1 MFHFIQHFFTAKKKY
16 LGKASI
22 SVISNAKTCPNIRRL
37 YKERMIALKIRE
49 IMTTDVRTVSAN
61 DSISEAANIMKQL
74 DVGAIP
80 VLDNQ
85 ILVGIITDRDLVLR
99 AVAEGKNS
107 EERVSTIMTKD
118 ITSVNPD
125 MDVHKVAD
133 LMASKQIRRLPIVE
147 NGSLVGIVSIGDMAV
162 EDIFE
167 NEAGEALHTIS
178 MGVRH

>member
-1 MFHFIQHFFTAKKKY
+1 
-16 LGKASI
+16 
-22 SVISNAKTCPNIRRL
+22 
-37 YKERMIALKIRE
+37 MITLKIKE

-61 DSISEAANIMKQL
+61 DSISEAANIMKQI
-74 DVGAIP
+74 DVGAVP
-80 VLDNQ
+80 VIDKN

-99 AVAEGKNS
+99 GLAEGKNS
-107 EERVSTIMTKD
+107 DERVSTIMSKD
-118 ITSVNPD
+118 ITTITPD

-133 LMASKQIRRLPIVE
+133 LMSTKQIRRLPVVE
-147 NGSLVGIVSIGDMAV
+147 NERLVGIVSIGDMAV

>member
-1 MFHFIQHFFTAKKKY
+1 
-16 LGKASI
+16 
-22 SVISNAKTCPNIRRL
+22 
-37 YKERMIALKIRE
+37 
-49 IMTTDVRTVSAN
+49 MTTDVRTVSAN

-74 DVGAIP
+74 DVGAVP
-80 VLDNQ
+80 VVDNQ

-107 EERVSTIMTKD
+107 EERVSTIMTKN
-118 ITSVNPD
+118 ITSVNPE

-147 NGSLVGIVSIGDMAV
+147 NGTLVGIVSIGDMAV

>member
-1 MFHFIQHFFTAKKKY
+1 
-16 LGKASI
+16 
-22 SVISNAKTCPNIRRL
+22 
-37 YKERMIALKIRE
+37 
-49 IMTTDVRTVSAN
+49 MTTDVRAISAT

-74 DVGAIP
+74 DVGAVP
-80 VLDNQ
+80 VLDNH
-85 ILVGIITDRDLVLR
+85 ILVGMITDRDLVLR

-107 EERVSTIMTKD
+107 DERVSTIMTKD
-118 ITSVNPD
+118 ITSVTPD

-133 LMASKQIRRLPIVE
+133 IMASKQIRRVPIVD
-147 NGSLVGIVSIGDMAV
+147 NGRLVGIVSIGDMAV

>member
-1 MFHFIQHFFTAKKKY
+1 
-16 LGKASI
+16 
-22 SVISNAKTCPNIRRL
+22 
-37 YKERMIALKIRE
+37 MITLKIKE

-61 DSISEAANIMKQL
+61 DSITEAASIMKQL

-80 VLDNQ
+80 VIDKD
-85 ILVGIITDRDLVLR
+85 ILVGIITDRDMVLR
-99 AVAEGKNS
+99 AVAEGKNPS
-107 EERVSTIMTKD
+107 ERVSTIMTTD
-118 ITSVNPD
+118 ITTVNSD

-133 LMASKQIRRLPIVE
+133 LMASKQIRRLPIVD
-147 NGSLVGIVSIGDMAV
+147 NNQLVGIVSIGDMAV

>member
-1 MFHFIQHFFTAKKKY
+1 M
-16 LGKASI
+16 
-22 SVISNAKTCPNIRRL
+22 
-37 YKERMIALKIRE
+37 KIKE

-61 DSISEAANIMKQL
+61 DSIAEAASIMKQL
-74 DVGAIP
+74 DVGAVP
-80 VLDNQ
+80 VIDND
-85 ILVGIITDRDLVLR
+85 ILVGIVTDRDLVLR
-99 AVAEGKNS
+99 AVAEGKNAQES
-107 EERVSTIMTKD
+107 VSNVMTKNL
-118 ITSVNPD
+118 TTVTPD

-147 NGSLVGIVSIGDMAV
+147 NNQLVGIVSIGDMAV

>member
-1 MFHFIQHFFTAKKKY
+1 MMT
-16 LGKASI
+16 
-22 SVISNAKTCPNIRRL
+22 
-37 YKERMIALKIRE
+37 LKIKE
-49 IMTTDVRTVSAN
+49 IMTTDVRAISAT

-74 DVGAIP
+74 DVGAVP
-80 VLDNQ
+80 VLDNH
-85 ILVGIITDRDLVLR
+85 ILVGMITDRDLVLR

-107 EERVSTIMTKD
+107 DERVSTIMTKD
-118 ITSVNPD
+118 ITSVTPD

-133 LMASKQIRRLPIVE
+133 IMASKQIRRVPIVD
-147 NGSLVGIVSIGDMAV
+147 NGRLVGIVSIGDMAV